1 MNKTKRILFKTAI
14 RLFAEKGYENTGIEE
29 ITSVAGY
36 AKGVLYYHFETKE
49 ELFDLMLEEGNKLLN
64 NNIELKFRHCE
75 NALDKL
81 KAILLIQIK
90 IIINYEDF
98 VTVVVNN
105 TLGENSRTKKCM
117 KSVDNYVCRVED
129 VINEYISNGQLVPD
143 EITIAMV
150 ENKLDK
156 LDGVLFDGFPRT
168 INQAESLK
176 KYMEEHNKQITAVI
190 DLVVPD
196 ADIIKRTVSR
206 VICSNKECGASYN
219 TIFMPPKVEGICD
232 KCGSKLIKRPDDN
245 EETIKHRLEV
255 YYKNTEPLINY
266 YKNLGLLEAVD
277 INIYLPD
284 TKEITTGK
292 SIKIIEDR
300 LKNKQG

>member
-129 VINEYISNGQLVPD
+129 VINEGINQGIFKDVDAEAIAFGVFGMIFSSLLYRLRKDRNVTAD
-143 EITIAMV
+143 EIYNLTV
-150 ENKLDK
+150 E
-156 LDGVLFDGFPRT
+156 PM
-168 INQAESLK
+168 LK
-176 KYMEEHNKQITAVI
+176 GIM
-190 DLVVPD
+190 
-196 ADIIKRTVSR
+196 
-206 VICSNKECGASYN
+206 
-219 TIFMPPKVEGICD
+219 KV
-232 KCGSKLIKRPDDN
+232 
-245 EETIKHRLEV
+245 
-255 YYKNTEPLINY
+255 
-266 YKNLGLLEAVD
+266 
-277 INIYLPD
+277 
-284 TKEITTGK
+284 
-292 SIKIIEDR
+292 
-300 LKNKQG
+300 

>member
-1 MNKTKRILFKTAI
+1 MNIIMLGAPGTGKGTIG
-14 RLFAEKGYENTGIEE
+14 AEICKHYNLTHLATGDIFRDE
-29 ITSVAGY
+29 IKNQT
-36 AKGVLYYHFETKE
+36 
-49 ELFDLMLEEGNKLLN
+49 ELGK
-64 NNIELKFRHCE
+64 
-75 NALDKL
+75 
-81 KAILLIQIK
+81 KA
-90 IIINYEDF
+90 
-98 VTVVVNN
+98 
-105 TLGENSRTKKCM
+105 
-117 KSVDNYVCRVED
+117 
-129 VINEYISNGQLVPD
+129 NEYISNGQLVPD

-150 ENKLDK
+150 ENKLDN